1 MGFKNGVKSIQTV
14 GYNGARIVNV
24 AEIENQLKKGAR
36 KAREI
41 SVPYIQKIRNAVGIR
56 KLI

>member
-1 MGFKNGVKSIQTV
+1 MCIRDRLKP
-14 GYNGARIVNV
+14 ARREFQRLIDDP